1 MHGTDVSVYSELTA
15 GQYEGQVLKRER
27 NYKWRQYWCVLHGR
41 QLTFYEDSEKHH
53 VAGRIEIQPGS
64 RCDKLGKGKRKLP
77 SFAELFHKEYRKSK
91 KYPLRLKT
99 KKGTHLFTY
108 EDVKEQSRW
117 QMAMNNASQEY
128 ASGVRLSWI
137 PTSFSTLSDPV
148 ESDVS
153 PTDTPSQSLSQN
165 GSSRSSD
172 DSDALHMT
180 MIPVTSVLPRS
191 KPKSKRDDDTRTLIT
206 ESDSEMSD
214 GLAFSNPSIHHHDTA
229 HEIVTSLWAGMR
241 ASCQGISTVMIY
253 SVEFAPIG
261 FCGNDMLRC
270 QLREGCY
277 GAKK

>member
-1 MHGTDVSVYSELTA
+1 MQPRKRLRTLHGMDVSVYSELTA

-41 QLTFYEDSEKHH
+41 QLTFYEDSEKQD

-64 RCDKLGKGKRKLP
+64 RCDKLGKGKRRLP
-77 SFAELFHKEYRKSK
+77 SFSELFHKEYRKSK

-137 PTSFSTLSDPV
+137 PTSFSTLSEPV
-148 ESDVS
+148 ESDLS
-153 PTDTPSQSLSQN
+153 GTPSQPLSRN
-165 GSSRSSD
+165 GSSRSSEEL
-172 DSDALHMT
+172 DALQTT

-214 GLAFSNPSIHHHDTA
+214 GFSNPGIHHHGTA
-229 HEIVTSLWAGMR
+229 HEIVTSL
-241 ASCQGISTVMIY
+241 
-253 SVEFAPIG
+253 
-261 FCGNDMLRC
+261 
-270 QLREGCY
+270 
-277 GAKK
+277 